1 MRSLL
6 MAWPLIDRG
15 DSFVA
20 PPNPPSRFALHV
32 WDGTIAYAPTGQVC
46 CDTRQHP
53 QVRIGLQVPS
63 AHTLVTALVSG
74 VLLGGLLAIT
84 ALGLSLVLGVM
95 RLINLVHGEL
105 VIAGAYLGYVLLSK
119 LGLDPLAGLLL
130 IAPALALLA
139 YPLQRVLLLPLV
151 GKGVQAPL
159 LTTFGLSVIAQ
170 NLFVLVFSADTRSLG
185 RSYATAS
192 LHLAGLEVPA
202 IYAISFAVAVVVL
215 GGLGSVLG
223 TLIGGIGLGVIESLG
238 GAIFGD
244 GYRDFIGLVVF
255 LAFLAL
261 PERRAVRV
269 TWAGA
274 LLAGA
279 LLLALAPS
287 FTSDYTQQVCF
298 RVLEYAALGQAWNLL
313 AGYGGLVSLGSA
325 AFIGIGA
332 YTTAE
337 LTNHGLPL
345 VPGMLVSGAF
355 AATFATVVSPALFR
369 LRGLYFTIGTLAL
382 AEALRLFMVNYNGL
396 GGNIGIFLQS
406 AAPTTAGLYWL
417 ALGVA
422 AAATGLVAL
431 ILRTRLAISLRA
443 VRDDEDVARQ
453 MGLVSFRTK
462 LFAFTLAAFLMG
474 VVGGLQAGKLS
485 QIEPYGSFGLQWT
498 IDIVTVALIGGLGTL
513 GGPLI
518 GAVFTVALAEWL
530 NAYPSLHLAITG
542 AIVIVVVRFAPGGL
556 WGLLAHG
563 WARLRPERVGKHG
576 GTPR

>member
-1 MRSLL
+1 M
-6 MAWPLIDRG
+6 
-15 DSFVA
+15 
-20 PPNPPSRFALHV
+20 SRAE
-32 WDGTIAYAPTGQVC
+32 P
-46 CDTRQHP
+46 
-53 QVRIGLQVPS
+53 
-63 AHTLVTALVSG
+63 
-74 VLLGGLLAIT
+74 
-84 ALGLSLVLGVM
+84 
-95 RLINLVHGEL
+95 
-105 VIAGAYLGYVLLSK
+105 GA
-119 LGLDPLAGLLL
+119 A
-130 IAPALALLA
+130 
-139 YPLQRVLLLPLV
+139 
-151 GKGVQAPL
+151 VQ
-159 LTTFGLSVIAQ
+159 
-170 NLFVLVFSADTRSLG
+170 
-185 RSYATAS
+185 
-192 LHLAGLEVPA
+192 
-202 IYAISFAVAVVVL
+202 
-215 GGLGSVLG
+215 
-223 TLIGGIGLGVIESLG
+223 
-238 GAIFGD
+238 
-244 GYRDFIGLVVF
+244 
-255 LAFLAL
+255 AL

-287 FTSDYTQQVCF
+287 FTSDYTQQVSF

-355 AATFATVVSPALFR
+355 AAAFATLVSPALFR

-396 GGNIGIFLQS
+396 GGNIGIFLQT

-498 IDIVTVALIGGLGTL
+498 VDIVTVA
-513 GGPLI
+513 LI

-563 WARLRPERVGKHG
+563 WARLRPERVAKKHG

>member
-1 MRSLL
+1 VV
-6 MAWPLIDRG
+6 P
-15 DSFVA
+15 V
-20 PPNPPSRFALHV
+20 SRAE
-32 WDGTIAYAPTGQVC
+32 P
-46 CDTRQHP
+46 
-53 QVRIGLQVPS
+53 
-63 AHTLVTALVSG
+63 
-74 VLLGGLLAIT
+74 
-84 ALGLSLVLGVM
+84 
-95 RLINLVHGEL
+95 
-105 VIAGAYLGYVLLSK
+105 
-119 LGLDPLAGLLL
+119 
-130 IAPALALLA
+130 
-139 YPLQRVLLLPLV
+139 
-151 GKGVQAPL
+151 
-159 LTTFGLSVIAQ
+159 
-170 NLFVLVFSADTRSLG
+170 
-185 RSYATAS
+185 
-192 LHLAGLEVPA
+192 
-202 IYAISFAVAVVVL
+202 
-215 GGLGSVLG
+215 
-223 TLIGGIGLGVIESLG
+223 G
-238 GAIFGD
+238 GA
-244 GYRDFIGLVVF
+244 VQ
-255 LAFLAL
+255 AL

-337 LTNHGLPL
+337 LTNHSLPL